1 MQESLAMDRCFS
13 TIFCSLAIAGL
24 LAAPVSATA
33 PATATLRQ
41 PAGRLGFRVGAL
53 IQGKYW
59 HQDPRYRA
67 TLGREFN
74 LAISMVF
81 MRNTQPEKGQFNFN
95 GMDRDMRF
103 AREHNLKL
111 FGAALVY
118 RNQHSP
124 GWLGFRG
131 PLCGGWTASKLEQ
144 VLRNHI
150 HTVVRHGGDDYWA
163 WEVVNEPLQPA
174 KNGCW
179 SRVIGREKVIEKAF
193 RFAREANPNALLVL
207 NETFG
212 HEGVDRQK
220 TDEFF
225 ALVRRLKAAGAPIDV
240 VGIQMHLRAHV
251 LRPSYLE
258 EFKYFLSEARK
269 SSVAVHVTEMDVYQG
284 PNSSFADPWKKQ
296 EEIYYSV
303 LRACLEDSNC
313 TAFMVWGLHDEST
326 WLKHRNDSSLDLP
339 DAKPLL
345 FDNQFAGKP
354 AYFGVLR
361 ALKEGRRFLTGEKR
375 R

>member
-1 MQESLAMDRCFS
+1 MDRRFI
-13 TIFCSLAIAGL
+13 TMFCWLTVAGL
-24 LAAPVSATA
+24 LALPASAGAPVVTA
-33 PATATLRQ
+33 LRQ
-41 PAGRLGFRVGAL
+41 PADKLGFRVGAL

-59 HQDPRYRA
+59 NDDPRYRA

-81 MRNTQPEKGQFNFN
+81 MRNTQPEKGRFNFN

-124 GWLGFRG
+124 SWLRFMG
-131 PLCGGWTASKLEQ
+131 PLCAGWRADALEQ
-144 VLRNHI
+144 VLRDHI
-150 HTVVRHGGDDYWA
+150 HTVVRYGGDAYWA

-179 SRVIGREKVIEKAF
+179 SRVIGREAVIEKAF
-193 RFAREANPNALLVL
+193 RFAREANPKALLVL

-212 HEGVDRQK
+212 REGVDREK

-225 ALVRRLKAAGAPIDV
+225 ALIRRLKSAGAPIDV
-240 VGIQMHLRAHV
+240 AGIQMHLRAHV

-258 EFKYFLSEARK
+258 EFKYFLQEARK
-269 SSVAVHVTEMDVYQG
+269 AGVNVHVTEMDVYQG
-284 PNSSFADPWKKQ
+284 PAGSSADPWKKQ
-296 EEIYYSV
+296 EEVYYNV
-303 LRACLEDSNC
+303 LRTCLDDSNC

-326 WLKHRNDSSLDLP
+326 WLKHRNDASLDLP

-345 FDNQFAGKP
+345 FDDQFAGKP

-361 ALKEGRRFLTGEKR
+361 ALQKGR
-375 R
+375 